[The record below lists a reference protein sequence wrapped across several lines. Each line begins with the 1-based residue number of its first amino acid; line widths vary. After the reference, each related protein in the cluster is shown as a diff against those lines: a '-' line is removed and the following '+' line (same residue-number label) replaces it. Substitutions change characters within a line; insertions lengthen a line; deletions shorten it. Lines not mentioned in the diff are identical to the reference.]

1 MLVKP
6 FFILIIMKNKF
17 NLSLILS
24 LLSLFGVIVLFILY
38 FTHRPL
44 GREGIPK
51 AAETGGHRIA
61 FFRTDS
67 ILHHY
72 DFVKERAEELA
83 QKSRKYGEDLHRR
96 QSEFENEAAY
106 FQESVRKN
114 ALSEKS
120 AQEIYQELM
129 QKQQSI
135 IDLKDRYDMELAGEE
150 AQINLI
156 LFDSVTNLLKR
167 FNKSYGYDYI
177 LGYNKNGNV
186 FYTNDT
192 FDITQMVIKD
202 LNREYRAVKGKTSG
216 SK

>member
-1 MLVKP
+1 
-6 FFILIIMKNKF
+6 MKNKF

-135 IDLKDRYDMELAGEE
+135 IDLKDRYMELAGEE

>member
-1 MLVKP
+1 
-6 FFILIIMKNKF
+6 MKNKF

-135 IDLKDRYDMELAGEE
+135 IDLKDRHDMELAGEE

-156 LFDSVTNLLKR
+156 LFDSLTNLLKR

>member
-1 MLVKP
+1 
-6 FFILIIMKNKF
+6 MKNKF

-24 LLSLFGVIVLFILY
+24 LLSLFCVIVLFILY

-72 DFVKERAEELA
+72 DFVQERAEELA

>member
-1 MLVKP
+1 
-6 FFILIIMKNKF
+6 MKNKF

-202 LNREYRAVKGKTSG
+202 LNRGYRAVKGKTSG

>member
-1 MLVKP
+1 
-6 FFILIIMKNKF
+6 
-17 NLSLILS
+17 
-24 LLSLFGVIVLFILY
+24 
-38 FTHRPL
+38 
-44 GREGIPK
+44 
-51 AAETGGHRIA
+51 
-61 FFRTDS
+61 
-67 ILHHY
+67 
-72 DFVKERAEELA
+72 
-83 QKSRKYGEDLHRR
+83 
-96 QSEFENEAAY
+96 
-106 FQESVRKN
+106 
-114 ALSEKS
+114 
-120 AQEIYQELM
+120 M

-135 IDLKDRYDMELAGEE
+135 IDLKDRYDKELAGEE

>member
-1 MLVKP
+1 
-6 FFILIIMKNKF
+6 MKNKF

-44 GREGIPK
+44 GREGIPN